1 MFVKALE
8 KKHRLRKRGKHVADD
23 ITRKMFRRTILLAQA
38 MNNKTTL
45 LPRELALQFW

>member
-8 KKHRLRKRGKHVADD
+8 KKHRLQKRGKHVGDD
-23 ITRKMFRRTILLAQA
+23 ITRKMFRRTILLAHP

-45 LPRELALQFW
+45 SPCELEPQI